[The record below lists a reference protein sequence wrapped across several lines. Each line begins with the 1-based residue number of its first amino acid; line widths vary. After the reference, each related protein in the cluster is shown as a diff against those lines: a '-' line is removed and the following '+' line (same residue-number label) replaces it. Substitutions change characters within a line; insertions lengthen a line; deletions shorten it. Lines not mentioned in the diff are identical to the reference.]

1 MEKDRIFYT
10 EYPENPPDW
19 YWNNGLHDAS
29 IIGVDTYEFPFDYDK
44 YTAKKNKYDR
54 NMLSLRIDAKGA
66 LYDSRVK
73 EIRFYNYKL
82 LPESVDLMS
91 LEPSEKNK
99 VWWLADQLTEQN
111 EKYELD
117 ILLEICVPHQ
127 RQFHLKLR
135 FDRAEVD
142 RK

>member
-1 MEKDRIFYT
+1 MERVREFYT
-10 EYPENPPDW
+10 EYPDNPPDW
-19 YWNNGLHDAS
+19 YWKNGLHDAC
-29 IIGVDTYEFPFDYDK
+29 IVGVDTYEFPFDYNK
-44 YTAKKNKYDR
+44 YTAEKNKYDR

-73 EIRFYNYKL
+73 EIRFYNYSL
-82 LPESVDLMS
+82 LPESVDLTS
-91 LEPSEKNK
+91 IEPSEKSK
-99 VWWLADQLTEQN
+99 VWWLADQLTEN
-111 EKYELD
+111 SGKYELD

-127 RQFHLKLR
+127 KQFHLKLR

>member
-1 MEKDRIFYT
+1 MAKGRIFYT

-19 YWNNGLHDAS
+19 YQDNGLHDAC
-29 IIGVDTYEFPFDYDK
+29 IVGVDTYEFPFDYNK
-44 YTAKKNKYDR
+44 YTAEKNKYDR
-54 NMLSLRIDAKGA
+54 NVLSLRIDAKGA

-91 LEPSEKNK
+91 LEPFEKNK

-111 EKYELD
+111 GKYELD

>member
-1 MEKDRIFYT
+1 MAKVREFYT

-19 YWNNGLHDAS
+19 YWENGLHDAC
-29 IIGVDTYEFPFDYDK
+29 IVGVDTYEFPFDYNK
-44 YTAKKNKYDR
+44 YTAEKNKYDR

-82 LPESVDLMS
+82 LPESVDLTS
-91 LEPSEKNK
+91 IEPSEKSK
-99 VWWLADQLTEQN
+99 VWWLADQLTEKSG
-111 EKYELD
+111 KYELN

-127 RQFHLKLR
+127 KQFHLKLG
-135 FDRAEVD
+135 FDRAEVN

>member
-1 MEKDRIFYT
+1 MEKVREFYT
-10 EYPENPPDW
+10 EYPDNPPDW
-19 YWNNGLHDAS
+19 YWGNGLHDAC
-29 IIGVDTYEFPFDYDK
+29 IVGVDTYEFPFDYNK
-44 YTAKKNKYDR
+44 YTAEKNKYDR

-66 LYDSRVK
+66 LYDSHVK

-82 LPESVDLMS
+82 LPESVDLTS
-91 LEPSEKNK
+91 IEPSEKSK
-99 VWWLADQLTEQN
+99 VWWLADQLTEKGG
-111 EKYELD
+111 KYELN

-127 RQFHLKLR
+127 KQFHLKLG

>member
-1 MEKDRIFYT
+1 MEKVREFYT
-10 EYPENPPDW
+10 EYPDNPPDW
-19 YWNNGLHDAS
+19 YWENGLHDAC
-29 IIGVDTYEFPFDYDK
+29 IVGVDTYEFPFDYKK
-44 YTAKKNKYDR
+44 YTAEKNKYDR

-82 LPESVDLMS
+82 LPESVDLTS
-91 LEPSEKNK
+91 IESSEKSK
-99 VWWLADQLTEQN
+99 VWWLADQLTEKGG
-111 EKYELD
+111 KYELN
-117 ILLEICVPHQ
+117 ILLEICVLHQ
-127 RQFHLKLR
+127 KQFHLKLG

>member
-19 YWNNGLHDAS
+19 YWDNGLHDAS

-54 NMLSLRIDAKGA
+54 NVLSLRIDAKGA

-135 FDRAEVD
+135 FDRVEVD

>member
-1 MEKDRIFYT
+1 MAKGRIFYT
-10 EYPENPPDW
+10 EYPDNPHDW
-19 YWNNGLHDAS
+19 YWESGLHDAC
-29 IIGVDTYEFPFDYDK
+29 IIGAETYEFPFDYDK
-44 YTAKKNKYDR
+44 YTAEKNKYDR

-66 LYDSRVK
+66 VYDSRVK

-82 LPESVDLMS
+82 LPESTDLTS

-111 EKYELD
+111 GKYELD

-127 RQFHLKLR
+127 KQFHLKLR

>member
-1 MEKDRIFYT
+1 MGKHRNFYT
-10 EYPENPPDW
+10 EHPENPPDW
-19 YWNNGLHDAS
+19 YWESGLHDAS
-29 IIGVDTYEFPFDYDK
+29 IIGVDAYEFPFDYDK

-54 NMLSLRIDAKGA
+54 NVLSLRIDAKGA
-66 LYDSRVK
+66 LFDSRVK

-82 LPESVDLMS
+82 LPESVDLMR

-127 RQFHLKLR
+127 KQFHLKLR

>member
-1 MEKDRIFYT
+1 MAKDRIFYT
-10 EYPENPPDW
+10 EYPDNPPEW
-19 YWNNGLHDAS
+19 YWESGLHDAC
-29 IIGVDTYEFPFDYDK
+29 IIGVETYEFPFDYDK
-44 YTAKKNKYDR
+44 YTAEKNKYDR

-82 LPESVDLMS
+82 VPESVDLVS

-99 VWWLADQLTEQN
+99 VWWLADQLTEHN
-111 EKYELD
+111 GKYEFD

-127 RQFHLKLR
+127 KQFHFKLR

>member
-1 MEKDRIFYT
+1 MAKGRIFYT
-10 EYPENPPDW
+10 EYPDNPPDW
-19 YWNNGLHDAS
+19 YWESGLHDAC
-29 IIGVDTYEFPFDYDK
+29 IIGSETYEFPFDYNK
-44 YTAKKNKYDR
+44 YTAEKNKYDR

-82 LPESVDLMS
+82 LPEGVDLVS
-91 LEPSEKNK
+91 LEPSEENK

-111 EKYELD
+111 AKYELD
-117 ILLEICVPHQ
+117 ILLESCVPYQ
-127 RQFHLKLR
+127 KQFHLKLR